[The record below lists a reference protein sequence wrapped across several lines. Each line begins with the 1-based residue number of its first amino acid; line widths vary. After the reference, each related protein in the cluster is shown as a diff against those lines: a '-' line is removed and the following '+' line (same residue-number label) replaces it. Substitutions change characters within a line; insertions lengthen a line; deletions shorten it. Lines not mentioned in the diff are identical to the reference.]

1 MQKIKQRHNTIA
13 PPCDGVLEAIGST
26 PLIHLRRYLESCDV
40 QLYAKLESC
49 NPGGSAKDR
58 PARAMIEHAIV
69 SGQLD
74 ENSTIIESTSGN
86 MGIGLAQ
93 ACNYYG
99 LPLICVV
106 DPNAQ
111 PQNIAIM
118 EAYGAIIERVTEPL
132 YGDFL
137 KARLTRVQELLQQI
151 PHSFWPNQYANLQNP
166 LAHEMGTV
174 QEVDAALHGE
184 IDYLFVATSSVG
196 TARGCQEFFRKQGRN
211 TKVIAVDAAGSKLFG
226 GPGGKRRIPGMGSG
240 NIPPLAAEQD
250 FHQVIRVTDL
260 DCVTGC
266 RRMVKY
272 ESILAGG
279 SAGGVLEAVR
289 SMIPELRTKVCAA
302 ILHDSG
308 TRYLDTIY
316 SDEWVEQELG
326 CSPEELQIRIE
337 QPSHAARPSSP
348 RKPFYIKAPILEHAS
363 V

>member
-1 MQKIKQRHNTIA
+1 MNEIQQQQSTISA
-13 PPCDGVLEAIGST
+13 PSEGVLDAIGST
-26 PLIHLRRYLESCDV
+26 PLIHLRRYLESADV

-58 PARAMIEHAIV
+58 PARTMIEHALQTGDI
-69 SGQLD
+69 D
-74 ENSTIIESTSGN
+74 ENTTVIEATSGN

-99 LPLICVV
+99 IPLICVV
-106 DPNAQ
+106 DPHAQ
-111 PQNIAIM
+111 PQNIGIM
-118 EAYGAIIERVTEPL
+118 EAYGAIIERVTQPL
-132 YGDFL
+132 YGDYL
-137 KARLTRVQELLQQI
+137 KACLTRVQELLQQI
-151 PHSFWPNQYANLQNP
+151 PDSYWPNQYANLQNP
-166 LAHEMGTV
+166 QAYEQGTV
-174 QEVDAALHGE
+174 QEVDAALQGT

-196 TARGCQEFFRKQGRN
+196 AARGCQEYFTKRGRQ
-211 TKVIAVDAAGSKLFG
+211 TKVIAVDAAGSLLFG
-226 GPGGKRRIPGMGSG
+226 GPGGARRIPGLGSG
-240 NIPPLAAEQD
+240 NIPPLAAGQD
-250 FHQVIRVTDL
+250 FDRVVRVTDL

-316 SDEWVEQELG
+316 SNNWVEQELR
-326 CSPEELQIRIE
+326 CPVEELEMRIE
-337 QPSHAARPSSP
+337 QPSRVNKSFSTQKPVRFSP
-348 RKPFYIKAPILEHAS
+348 HFLEHAT

>member
-1 MQKIKQRHNTIA
+1 MQKINQKHNTTP
-13 PPCDGVLEAIGST
+13 PPCDGVLDAIGST
-26 PLIHLRRYLESCDV
+26 PLIHLRRYLESADV

-69 SGQLD
+69 SGRIDHQ
-74 ENSTIIESTSGN
+74 STVIESTSGN

-118 EAYGAIIERVTEPL
+118 EAYGAIIERVTQPL

-137 KARLTRVQELLQQI
+137 KARLTRVQELLRQI
-151 PHSFWPNQYANLQNP
+151 PNSYWPNQYGNLQNP
-166 LAHEMGTV
+166 LAHELGTV
-174 QEVDAALHGE
+174 QEVDEALHGA

-196 TARGCQEFFRKQGRN
+196 TARGCQEYFRKQGRH
-211 TKVIAVDAAGSKLFG
+211 TKVIAVDAAGSVLFG
-226 GPGGKRRIPGMGSG
+226 GQGGKRRIPGMGSG
-240 NIPPLAAEQD
+240 NIPALAEGQD
-250 FHQVIRVTDL
+250 FNQVIRVTDL

-272 ESILAGG
+272 ESILVGG

-289 SMIPELRTKVCAA
+289 SLIPELRTRVCAA

-308 TRYLDTIY
+308 TRYLNTIY
-316 SDEWVEQELG
+316 SDEWVERELG
-326 CSPEELQIRIE
+326 CSAEELQRRID
-337 QPSHAARPSSP
+337 QPSRAGKSSP
-348 RKPFYIKAPILEHAS
+348 AQKPTHLKPRFLEHAT

>member
-1 MQKIKQRHNTIA
+1 MNENQLQKSAVST
-13 PPCDGVLEAIGST
+13 PSEGVLDAIGST
-26 PLIHLRRYLESCDV
+26 PLIHLHRYLESADV

-58 PARAMIEHAIV
+58 PARMMIEHALQTGDIDKDTTV
-69 SGQLD
+69 
-74 ENSTIIESTSGN
+74 IEATSGN

-99 LPLICVV
+99 IPLICVV
-106 DPNAQ
+106 DPHVQ
-111 PQNIAIM
+111 PQNIGIM
-118 EAYGAIIERVTEPL
+118 EAYGAIIERVTQPL
-132 YGDFL
+132 YGDYQ
-137 KARLTRVQELLQQI
+137 KACLTRVQELLQQI
-151 PHSFWPNQYANLQNP
+151 PDSYWPNQYANPQNP
-166 LAHEMGTV
+166 QAYEKGTV
-174 QEVDAALHGE
+174 QEVDEALQGE

-196 TARGCQEFFRKQGRN
+196 AARGCQEYFTKRGRQ
-211 TKVIAVDAAGSKLFG
+211 TKVIAVDAAGSRLFG
-226 GPGGKRRIPGMGSG
+226 GPGGARRIQGMGSG
-240 NIPPLAAEQD
+240 NIPPLAAGQD
-250 FHQVIRVTDL
+250 FDRIVRVTDL

-316 SDEWVEQELG
+316 SDVWVEQELS
-326 CSPEELQIRIE
+326 CPVEELLLRIE
-337 QPSHAARPSSP
+337 QPSRAGRALPT
-348 RKPFYIKAPILEHAS
+348 RKPVRYRPHLMEHAT